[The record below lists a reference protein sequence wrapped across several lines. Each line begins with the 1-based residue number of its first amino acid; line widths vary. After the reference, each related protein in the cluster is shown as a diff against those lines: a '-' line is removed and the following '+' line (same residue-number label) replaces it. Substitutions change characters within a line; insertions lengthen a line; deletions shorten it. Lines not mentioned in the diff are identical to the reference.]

1 MRDCLETADPNQHP
15 CFGVNGDSKSL
26 KVAQDQL
33 LLGSLPGHAQTHVAE
48 QGWSKHDLHSQ
59 LKDTGWLGVDWSP

>member
-15 CFGVNGDSKSL
+15 CFGVNGDNKSL

-33 LLGSLPGHAQTHVAE
+33 LLGSLPGHAQTLVAE
-48 QGWSKHDLHSQ
+48 YRGGLSMTCTVSSRILAGW
-59 LKDTGWLGVDWSP
+59 V